1 MVVQKW
7 YTHFWIRNGR
17 IMVHGSNNI
26 ATRVDIYEDISE
38 KPIFGLSREVPI
50 FGGPGGKVNLHG
62 IQRYFTWLTY
72 GPIPNTKRNK
82 QLDQRKLK
90 KNETG

>member
-1 MVVQKW
+1 MNTN
-7 YTHFWIRNGR
+7 YLFNSPAPITHFWIRSGR
-17 IMVHGSNNI
+17 IMVKK
-26 ATRVDIYEDISE
+26 T
-38 KPIFGLSREVPI
+38 IFGLSREVPI